1 MKGQTKVVE
10 YIHRDEYELMYY
22 NYVKK
27 DPPSHKQNKKTILF
41 HSVTLLGLDEKI
53 LLMKLMGKMT
63 LFENLHASH
72 CRTSCITKR

>member
-10 YIHRDEYELMYY
+10 YIHRDENELMYY

-27 DPPSHKQNKKTILF
+27 IHRRISKTKNYSFPLSHT
-41 HSVTLLGLDEKI
+41 LGLDEKI

>member
-27 DPPSHKQNKKTILF
+27 DSPSYKQNKKLF
-41 HSVTLLGLDEKI
+41 FSTQSHFGSWWKNIIDEIDGEDDTFWKFTCFTL
-53 LLMKLMGKMT
+53 
-63 LFENLHASH
+63 SH
-72 CRTSCITKR
+72 FMYH

>member
-10 YIHRDEYELMYY
+10 YIHRDENELMYY

-27 DPPSHKQNKKTILF
+27 IHRRISKTKNYSLF